1 MGLGILEDGHLEHVP
16 GTAFVLD
23 GDRKREVAQDAARTH
38 LKYDKTGK
46 ILLVPQPSDD
56 PNDPLVR
63 CSLIRHTSSTSTDT
77 DDARTGRS
85 GAATSS

>member
-1 MGLGILEDGHLEHVP
+1 MGLGILEDKHLEHVP
-16 GTAFVLD
+16 GTAFVYAD
-23 GDRKREVAQDAARTH
+23 DSDRKRSIAQDVARQT

-63 CSLIRHTSSTSTDT
+63 RPGLPPLFLVC
-77 DDARTGRS
+77 
-85 GAATSS
+85 